1 MNHLEDLLVQA
12 GFLVSGLVRSGF
24 REIAE
29 IAKHTHY
36 PVVVVLI
43 DVKEEALEMPTKRQM
58 IPW

>member
-1 MNHLEDLLVQA
+1 MNPLEGLLVQA
-12 GFLVSGLVRSGF
+12 GFLVLELVHSGF
-24 REIAE
+24 QEIAE
-29 IAKHTHY
+29 IAKHAHY